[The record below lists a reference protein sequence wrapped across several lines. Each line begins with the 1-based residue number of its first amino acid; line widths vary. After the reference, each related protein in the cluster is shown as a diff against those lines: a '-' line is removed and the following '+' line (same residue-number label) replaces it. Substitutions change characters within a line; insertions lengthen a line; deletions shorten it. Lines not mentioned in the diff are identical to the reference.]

1 MRLFVAIIPPAD
13 VHERIVR
20 VMEELKPFS
29 RASRWV
35 RPEGLHLTLKFLGDV
50 KEPQLACIAAE
61 LKEIRALR
69 PIELRFRGLE
79 SFPKH
84 DRPRVIWT
92 GIDVNKELTDLSES
106 MESRL
111 EPLGFPRE
119 ERDFSPHI
127 TLARINSRERLE
139 NLARA
144 MAGFASYDFGTMQAC
159 EFQLFQSALKPSGAE
174 YASLGTFH
182 FASGEANTEDRKN

>member
-1 MRLFVAIIPPAD
+1 MRLFVAITLPAD
-13 VHERIVR
+13 VHKRIVR
-20 VMEELKPFS
+20 VMEELKPLS
-29 RASRWV
+29 RAPRWV
-35 RPEGLHLTLKFLGDV
+35 RPEGLHLTVKFLGEV
-50 KEPQLACIAAE
+50 KEPQLAPIVAE

-69 PIELRFRGLE
+69 PIEFRFRGLG

-84 DRPRVIWT
+84 DRPRVIWA
-92 GIDVNKELTDLSES
+92 GIDANKELTDLAES

-119 ERDFSPHI
+119 EREFSPHI
-127 TLARINSRERLE
+127 TLARINSRERLD

-144 MAGFASYDFGTMQAC
+144 MAGFASYDFGTMQAG
-159 EFQLFQSALKPSGAE
+159 EFQLSQSTLKPSGAE

-182 FASGEANTEDRKN
+182 FASSGADTEDRRK